1 MLERQDRSRNVHLHR
16 IIAIRTKYSTT
27 AEYESE
33 PLGRLLGRIEVPAKN
48 LAYNSPY
55 PDKQSPRAFDASSIP
70 ENDLFTM
77 FEAARWAPSAF
88 NAQPW
93 RFLYAMRDDPYWT
106 HFLSFL
112 IPFNASWARNASA
125 LVYVLSE
132 TLILTGGEL
141 TPSHSHS
148 FDAGAA
154 WALLALQ
161 AKNLGYDSH
170 GMSGIDFAQARA
182 ELSIP
187 GRLRT
192 EAAVAIGRRADGSSL
207 PETLR
212 AREGPS
218 NRKPIEELVF
228 HGRLAE

>member
-1 MLERQDRSRNVHLHR
+1 MSTASRTPTYPIARLFLERW
-16 IIAIRTKYSTT
+16 
-27 AEYESE
+27 
-33 PLGRLLGRIEVPAKN
+33 
-48 LAYNSPY
+48 
-55 PDKQSPRAFDASSIP
+55 SPRAFDASSIP

-93 RFLYAMRDDPYWT
+93 RFLYAMRDDPYWA

-148 FDAGAA
+148 FDAAQLGLCSRSTQKVLVTIVTVCLVSTSPAP
-154 WALLALQ
+154 ALNSVFRGGCELRLPSPSGDERTGRPCPKRCAH
-161 AKNLGYDSH
+161 AKARVIANP
-170 GMSGIDFAQARA
+170 SGSWCLMDDWRNNQQ
-182 ELSIP
+182 P
-187 GRLRT
+187 T
-192 EAAVAIGRRADGSSL
+192 
-207 PETLR
+207 
-212 AREGPS
+212 
-218 NRKPIEELVF
+218 
-228 HGRLAE
+228 

>member
-1 MLERQDRSRNVHLHR
+1 MSTASRTTTYPIERLFLERW
-16 IIAIRTKYSTT
+16 
-27 AEYESE
+27 
-33 PLGRLLGRIEVPAKN
+33 
-48 LAYNSPY
+48 
-55 PDKQSPRAFDASSIP
+55 SPRAFDASSIP

-112 IPFNASWARNASA
+112 IPFNATWARNASA

-132 TLILTGGEL
+132 TLILTGDEL

-161 AKNLGYDSH
+161 AKSLGYDSH
-170 GMSGIDFAQARA
+170 GMSGIDFARARV
-182 ELSIP
+182 ELGIP
-187 GRLRT
+187 GRLRI
-192 EAAVAIGRRADGSSL
+192 EAAVAIGRRADRSSL

-218 NRKPIEELVF
+218 NRKPIGELVF